1 LCGAV
6 NATRRARR
14 GAELVY
20 RVFMSMNEPG
30 IVSYRID
37 AGRSRF
43 TVQGSADGL
52 LAMFGHDPVIAICG
66 FGGDARVR
74 PGSLESASLL
84 MLVQADS
91 LAVVNKVS
99 DKDRREMERAMREDL
114 LEIARYPEIVFMS
127 TSVAAS
133 RTGEGQYR
141 ARITGNLSLH
151 GVTREQSID
160 AQLTLNDGSLRAQ
173 GEFPLRQ
180 TDYNIKPVAV
190 AGGTLKMKDELKFSF
205 DINAIAN

>member
-1 LCGAV
+1 
-6 NATRRARR
+6 
-14 GAELVY
+14 
-20 RVFMSMNEPG
+20 MSMNEPG

-66 FGGDARVR
+66 FGGDARFR
-74 PGSLESASLL
+74 LGSLESASLL

-127 TSVAAS
+127 TSVAAN
-133 RTGEGQYR
+133 RMGEGQYR